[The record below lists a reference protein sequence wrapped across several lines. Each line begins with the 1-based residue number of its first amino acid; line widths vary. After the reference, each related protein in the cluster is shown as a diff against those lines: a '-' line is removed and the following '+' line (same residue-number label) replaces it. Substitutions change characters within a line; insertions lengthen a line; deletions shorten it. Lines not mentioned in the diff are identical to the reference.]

1 MSLPKG
7 LKNYVII
14 TKTPL
19 RITFGGGGSDM
30 ASYYLRYPST
40 CISATINK
48 YVYVLVRKR
57 FDDKI
62 YLKYSDNEVVDI
74 QHIDDIQHDFIRE
87 TLKFM
92 NVSYGIE
99 IINWADIPTRGTGL
113 GSSSSFLVG
122 LLLALHTLEGRY
134 VSKEALAAQAC
145 YIEIDKC
152 KKPIGIQDQ
161 YAAAFGGFNQMEFG
175 SNIRKGD
182 YKEISGFGFCD
193 QEIRN
198 ISEHLHLFYTGVT
211 RESKDILSIQKENL
225 ISDQEIVHNMHENV
239 ELANKLAEYLTYKD
253 VSSIPITLRQNWE
266 LKKKFAGDISNPEL
280 DRIYDVATTIG
291 GAEAGK
297 IIGAGG
303 GGFFLFWADDK
314 KKLKEALADYQELPF
329 LIDKY
334 GTRVVLNL
342 EQLSW

>member
-1 MSLPKG
+1 M
-7 LKNYVII
+7 II

-19 RITFGGGGSDM
+19 RITFAGGGSDM
-30 ASYYLRYPST
+30 ASYYLRYPAT

-48 YVYVLVRKR
+48 YVYVLVKKR

-62 YLKYSDNEVVDI
+62 YLKYSENEVVDI
-74 QHIDDIQHDFIRE
+74 RHIDDIQHDFIRE

-92 NVSYGIE
+92 NVNYGVE
-99 IINWADIPTRGTGL
+99 IINWADIPTKGTGL

-134 VSKEALAAQAC
+134 VSKEALATQAC

-161 YAAAFGGFNQMEFG
+161 YAAAFGGFNKMEFG
-175 SNIRKGD
+175 TNTRTGD
-182 YKEISGFGFCD
+182 YKRVSGFGFCD
-193 QEIRN
+193 QEIRD

-211 RESKDILSIQKENL
+211 RESKDILSAQKENL

>member
-1 MSLPKG
+1 MIL
-7 LKNYVII
+7 

-19 RITFGGGGSDM
+19 RITFAGGGSDM
-30 ASYYLRYPST
+30 AAYYLRHPAT

-62 YLKYSDNEVVDI
+62 YLKYSENEVVDVR
-74 QHIDDIQHDFIRE
+74 HIDDIQHDFIRE

-92 NVSYGIE
+92 NVRYGVE

-122 LLLALHTLEGRY
+122 LLLALHTLEGRH
-134 VSKEALAAQAC
+134 VSKENLAQQAC

-152 KKPIGIQDQ
+152 GKPIGIQDQ
-161 YAAAFGGFNQMEFG
+161 YAAAFGGFNRMKFG
-175 SNIRKGD
+175 SNVNRGD
-182 YKEISGFGFCD
+182 YRDISGFGFCD
-193 QEIRN
+193 QEIRD
-198 ISEHLHLFYTGVT
+198 ISDHLHLFYTGVT
-211 RESKDILSIQKENL
+211 RESKNILASQKENL
-225 ISDQEIVHNMHENV
+225 ISDAEIINNMHDNV
-239 ELANKLAEYLTYKD
+239 ELADRLAESLIAKD
-253 VSSIPITLRQNWE
+253 ISTIPITLRQNWE
-266 LKKKFAGDISNPEL
+266 LKKKFAASISNPEL

-303 GGFFLFWADDK
+303 GGFFLFWAEDK
-314 KKLKEALADYQELPF
+314 KKLKGALADYQELPF
-329 LIDKY
+329 IIDKY
-334 GTRVVLNL
+334 GSRVVLNL

>member
-1 MSLPKG
+1 M
-7 LKNYVII
+7 II

-19 RITFGGGGSDM
+19 RITFAGGGSDM
-30 ASYYLRYPST
+30 ASYYMKHPAT

-57 FDDKI
+57 FDKKV
-62 YLKYSDNEVVDI
+62 YLKYSDNEVVDVNNL
-74 QHIDDIQHDFIRE
+74 DDIKHDFIRE

-92 NVSYGIE
+92 NVRYGVE

-122 LLLALHTLEGRY
+122 LMLALHTLEGRY
-134 VSKEALAAQAC
+134 VSKETLAQQAC
-145 YIEIDKC
+145 YIEIERC
-152 KKPIGIQDQ
+152 RKPIGIQDQ
-161 YAAAFGGFNQMEFG
+161 YAAAFGGFNRMEFG
-175 SNIRKGD
+175 NKINGGD
-182 YKEISGFGFCD
+182 YRNVSGFGFCD
-193 QEIRN
+193 QEIRD
-198 ISEHLHLFYTGVT
+198 ISDHLHLFYTGVT
-211 RESKDILSIQKENL
+211 RESKDILATQTANL
-225 ISDQEIVHNMHENV
+225 ISDEEVVRNMHENV
-239 ELANKLAEYLTYKD
+239 ELANQLSKHLILKD
-253 VSSIPITLRQNWE
+253 IDAIPITLRQNWE
-266 LKKKFAGDISNPEL
+266 LKKKFAGGISNPEL

-303 GGFFLFWADDK
+303 GGFFLFWAEDK

-329 LIDKY
+329 IIDKY
-334 GTRVVLNL
+334 GSRVVLNL